1 MKKRKKDMFAA
12 IHVGSEMISLQII
25 EYSALDQ
32 MKIIEEASK
41 RVKLG
46 EETFKHG
53 RIPFSLVTEICE
65 LLKGYKRLMDE
76 YGVVEYSVQATTAVR
91 EAENQA
97 YFLDQILVKTG
108 LKVDVVEMPREIYTK
123 YVAILRTLTSSKEFV
138 SGSGVLFVDISSGG
152 LGITYM
158 KDNEIKYQQN
168 LHIGVIRIKE
178 DFDRNQRSSN
188 NFGRALTEYISSTL
202 SPVREELDMKDVR
215 YLVLS
220 GTETELVLKM
230 FGKSGRQEEIE
241 RVQVADFMKFY
252 DKVRGLSMAQLVKVF
267 NLEETSAEL
276 VLPTIILYQQLLS
289 LAPAKELIITPDRF
303 IDGMKTLY
311 VARNTNKEYI
321 KDVQGVLMSLVH
333 SIGARYRYNR
343 SHAVQ
348 VEKFSLA
355 IFDSLRKAHGMDD
368 HCRLLLR
375 AACILHDIGKYICL
389 RSHSLYSYEIIMSTD
404 ILGFSNLDKR
414 IIALTA
420 YYHSHLL
427 FETQPTGSPQVERA
441 IVPLVAKLAAILR
454 LADAMDRSYKQ
465 KIKSCKV
472 VIIGNEMRITA
483 KSKQDLTLEEW
494 TFANKGDFFE
504 EVYGLLPI
512 LEKVEG

>member
-1 MKKRKKDMFAA
+1 MKKKKQGIFAA

-25 EYSALDQ
+25 EYSDLDK
-32 MKIIEEASK
+32 MKIVDEASK

-46 EETFKHG
+46 EETFKHK
-53 RIPFSLVTEICE
+53 RISFGMVTEICE

-76 YGVVEYSVQATTAVR
+76 YGVEEYSVQATTAVR

-108 LKVDVVEMPREIYTK
+108 LHVEVVEMPREIYTK
-123 YVAILRTLTSSKEFV
+123 YVSILRTLANAKEFV
-138 SGSGVLFVDISSGG
+138 SGSGMLFVDISSGG

-178 DFDRNQRSSN
+178 DFDRNQRSCN
-188 NFGRALTEYISSTL
+188 NFGRALTEYISSTVG
-202 SPVREELDMKDVR
+202 PVREEMATKDVR

-230 FGKSGRQEEIE
+230 FGKNGQKKEIE
-241 RVQVADFMKFY
+241 CMQAEDFMKFY
-252 DKVRGLSMAQLVKVF
+252 DRVRNLSMTQLVKVF
-267 NLEETSAEL
+267 NLEQTTAEL

-289 LAPAKELIITPDRF
+289 LAPAKEIIITPDRF

-311 VARNTNKEYI
+311 VARKTNKEYI
-321 KDVQGVLMSLVH
+321 KGIQGVLLSLVD
-333 SIGARYRYNR
+333 SIGTRYNYDR
-343 SHAVQ
+343 NHAVQ
-348 VEKFSLA
+348 VEKFALA
-355 IFDSLRKAHGMDD
+355 IFDSLRKTHGMDD

-389 RSHSLYSYEIIMSTD
+389 RSHSLYSYELIMSTD
-404 ILGFSNLDKR
+404 ILGFSNKDKR

-427 FETQPTGSPQVERA
+427 FETQPAGSPQVERS

-472 VIIGNEMRITA
+472 VIKGNEMIVTA
-483 KSKQDLTLEEW
+483 KSKYDLTLEEW
-494 TFANKGDFFE
+494 TFANKGNFFE

>member
-1 MKKRKKDMFAA
+1 VKKKKQGTFAA

-25 EYSALDQ
+25 EYSDLDN
-32 MKIIEEASK
+32 IRTVEEANQ

-46 EETFKHG
+46 EETFKNK
-53 RIPFSLVTEICE
+53 RISFSLVTEICE
-65 LLKGYKRLMDE
+65 TLKGYKRLMDE
-76 YGVVEYSVQATTAVR
+76 YGVEEYSVQATTAVR

-108 LKVDVVEMPREIYTK
+108 LHIDVVEMPREIYTK
-123 YVAILRTLTSSKEFV
+123 YISILRTLDNAKEFV

-158 KDNEIKYQQN
+158 KDNAIKYQQN

-178 DFDRNQRSSN
+178 DFDRNQRSSK
-188 NFGRALTEYISSTL
+188 NFGRALTEYISSTVG
-202 SPVREELDMKDVR
+202 PVREEMATEDIR

-230 FGKSGRQEEIE
+230 FGKSSKPDKLECMKAEDFIAFYE
-241 RVQVADFMKFY
+241 RVRK
-252 DKVRGLSMAQLVKVF
+252 LSMAQLVKVF
-267 NLEETSAEL
+267 NLGQNAAEL
-276 VLPTIILYQQLLS
+276 VLPTIILYEQLLS
-289 LAPAKELIITPDRF
+289 LAPAREIIITPDRF
-303 IDGMKTLY
+303 IDGMKILY
-311 VARNTNKEYI
+311 VARKTNKEYI
-321 KDVQGVLMSLVH
+321 KGIQGVLLSLVH
-333 SIGARYRYNR
+333 SIGMRYNYDR
-343 SHAVQ
+343 NHAVQ

-389 RSHSLYSYEIIMSTD
+389 RSHSLYSYKLIMSTD
-404 ILGFSNLDKR
+404 ILGFSNRDKE

-427 FETQPTGSPQVERA
+427 FETQTAGSPQVERA
-441 IVPLVAKLAAILR
+441 IVPIVAKLASILR
-454 LADAMDRSYKQ
+454 LADAMDRSYQQ

-472 VIIGNEMRITA
+472 VIKGNEMHITA
-483 KSKQDLTLEEW
+483 KSKKDLTLEEW
-494 TFANKGDFFE
+494 TFANKGNFFE